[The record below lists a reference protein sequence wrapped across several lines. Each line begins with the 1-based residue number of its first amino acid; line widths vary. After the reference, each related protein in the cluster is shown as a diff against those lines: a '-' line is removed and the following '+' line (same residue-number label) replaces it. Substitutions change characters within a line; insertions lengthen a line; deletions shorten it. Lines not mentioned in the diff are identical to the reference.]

1 MKLAKKL
8 TKKQKK
14 ALKKIIAPVT
24 CLFIIIFLL
33 IGACGAYIYQMKVVK
48 KVDGETRIAL
58 IGDTIVE
65 LNLGETY
72 QEAGYEFVIDGVD
85 YSEQVVIDKTQVNY
99 DEKGVYAITYT
110 LELNSEKIVLSR
122 AISIVGGDLN
132 G

>member
-1 MKLAKKL
+1 
-8 TKKQKK
+8 
-14 ALKKIIAPVT
+14 
-24 CLFIIIFLL
+24 
-33 IGACGAYIYQMKVVK
+33 MKVVK

-110 LELNSEKIVLSR
+110 LELNGEKIVLSR